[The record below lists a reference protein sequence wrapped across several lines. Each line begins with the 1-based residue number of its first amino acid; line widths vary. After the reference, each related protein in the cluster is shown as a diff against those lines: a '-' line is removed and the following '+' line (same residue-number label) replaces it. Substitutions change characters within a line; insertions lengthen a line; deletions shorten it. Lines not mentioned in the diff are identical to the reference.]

1 MNLVV
6 TLQVEENY
14 GAHGVDSSMIE
25 NNDPT
30 YKPHWKPKGGVQWVF
45 PIRPQTMFWMWDD
58 DVLRKKLG
66 NIAVLE
72 SSMLFRYTVLDY
84 EFMHMV
90 PMDEYDMEEIMEQPI
105 NTKEG

>member
-14 GAHGVDSSMIE
+14 GAHGVDLSMIE

-45 PIRPQTMFWMWDD
+45 PIKPQTMFWMWDND
-58 DVLRKKLG
+58 LLQKKLSH
-66 NIAVLE
+66 IADLRG
-72 SSMLFRYTVLDY
+72 SSLFRYTVLDF
-84 EFMHMV
+84 EFVNMEV
-90 PMDEYDMEEIMEQPI
+90 IEDYDMEEIMES
-105 NTKEG
+105 

>member
-14 GAHGVDSSMIE
+14 GAHGVDLSMIE

-45 PIRPQTMFWMWDD
+45 PIKTQTMFWMWDND
-58 DVLRKKLG
+58 LLQKKLSH
-66 NIAVLE
+66 IADLRG
-72 SSMLFRYTVLDY
+72 SSLFRYTVLDF
-84 EFMHMV
+84 EFVNMEV
-90 PMDEYDMEEIMEQPI
+90 IEDYDMEEIMES
-105 NTKEG
+105 